1 MVGQR
6 PKRALV
12 IEDDAIVRGVIYDL
26 VASLGYA
33 VDIAASGPEGMTL
46 FDRRRYD
53 VVLTDLQMPGMT
65 GWEVLG
71 AVRALDAK
79 MPVVI
84 VTGAPVA
91 ADDPRLTRSGAVLVK
106 KPMDPRL
113 LEDALRRVTC
123 SSGFPSRPSG
133 I

>member
-1 MVGQR
+1 M
-6 PKRALV
+6 
-12 IEDDAIVRGVIYDL
+12 IEDDEIVRGVIYDL
-26 VASLGYA
+26 VASFGYA
-33 VDIAASGPEGMTL
+33 VDVAASGPEGMTL

-79 MPVVI
+79 IPVVI

-91 ADDPRLTRSGAVLVK
+91 ADDPRITRSGAVLVK

-113 LEDALRRVTC
+113 FEDALSRVTC
-123 SSGFPSRPSG
+123 PGRR
-133 I
+133 